1 LKGNNLLAI
10 FAISALLVSISGT
23 NFVYADDSLDNDEE
37 RKEKIAKDKQFKKD
51 QKEEHKEK
59 IDQVKQ
65 HKKELR
71 EEYKIKLEEKK
82 KIFADYKKELKEK
95 YSDLK
100 NEFKEKYA
108 QLRISTISDIDEDS
122 EDEIESEIKRN
133 ELRLLKH
140 EFRESIK
147 NLKLEAKQHF
157 DKLKHELKDQQ
168 NDRKNKIHDIINE
181 LKEKYKNK
189 IIEHDHRSTSDLES
203 YPVDYERKK
212 IEICH
217 VPPGNLD
224 NAHTLSISVN
234 AMRAHLAHGDYI
246 DECTENGDD
255 ETEEEFELTVRAE
268 TLEDQ
273 SEVKVKLEFLT
284 KNTDLV
290 LIIDEI
296 IENFALTYEEADNA
310 LKIEEED
317 DNELEEKFEVEI
329 EIGNEYSEVEV
340 ELRFVL
346 DTIDREMIIDAIVQ
360 KTQLT
365 TEQIEGFLEGE
376 PEDENDE
383 GQTIHVELK
392 EDLGLTQQ

>member
-1 LKGNNLLAI
+1 
-10 FAISALLVSISGT
+10 
-23 NFVYADDSLDNDEE
+23 
-37 RKEKIAKDKQFKKD
+37 
-51 QKEEHKEK
+51 
-59 IDQVKQ
+59 
-65 HKKELR
+65 
-71 EEYKIKLEEKK
+71 
-82 KIFADYKKELKEK
+82 
-95 YSDLK
+95 
-100 NEFKEKYA
+100 
-108 QLRISTISDIDEDS
+108 
-122 EDEIESEIKRN
+122 
-133 ELRLLKH
+133 
-140 EFRESIK
+140 
-147 NLKLEAKQHF
+147 
-157 DKLKHELKDQQ
+157 
-168 NDRKNKIHDIINE
+168 
-181 LKEKYKNK
+181 
-189 IIEHDHRSTSDLES
+189 
-203 YPVDYERKK
+203 
-212 IEICH
+212 
-217 VPPGNLD
+217 
-224 NAHTLSISVN
+224 
-234 AMRAHLAHGDYI
+234 MRAHLAHGDYI

-268 TLEDQ
+268 TLGDQ

-284 KNTDLV
+284 DNTDLV

-365 TEQIEGFLEGE
+365 TEQIEGILEGE

-383 GQTIHVELK
+383 GQTIHVELN

>member
-1 LKGNNLLAI
+1 LKGNKLLVI

-23 NFVYADDSLDNDEE
+23 NFAYADDSSENDKE
-37 RKEKIAKDKQFKKD
+37 RKEKITKDEEFKKEL
-51 QKEEHKEK
+51 KEQQKEK
-59 IDQVKQ
+59 IEQVKQ

-71 EEYKIKLEEKK
+71 EEYKKKIEEKK
-82 KIFADYKKELKEK
+82 KIFVDYKKELKEK
-95 YSDLK
+95 YKELK

-108 QLRISTISDIDEDS
+108 QLRISTISDIDENS
-122 EDEIESEIKRN
+122 EDEIESEIKRF
-133 ELRLLKH
+133 ELGLLKH
-140 EFRESIK
+140 EFRENLK
-147 NLKLEAKQHF
+147 NLKLESKQYF
-157 DKLKHELKDQQ
+157 DELKHELKDQE

-189 IIEHDHRSTSDLES
+189 IREHDHRSTFDFES
-203 YPVDYERKK
+203 YPVDYENKK

-217 VPPGNLD
+217 VPLGNPD
-224 NAHTLSISVN
+224 YAHTLSISVN
-234 AMRAHLAHGDYI
+234 AMRAHLAHGDYM
-246 DECTENGDD
+246 DECSENGDD

-268 TLEDQ
+268 TIGDQ
-273 SEVKVKLEFLT
+273 SEVKIKLEFLT
-284 KNTDLV
+284 ENTDQG

-296 IENFALTYEEADNA
+296 IENFALTYEEAEKA
-310 LKIEEED
+310 LKIEEKD

-346 DTIDREMIIDAIVQ
+346 DTIDRKMIVDAIVQ
-360 KTQLT
+360 KTQLMT
-365 TEQIEGFLEGE
+365 DQIKGILDGE

-392 EDLGLTQQ
+392 EELGLAQQ

>member
-1 LKGNNLLAI
+1 MKGNKLLAI
-10 FAISALLVSISGT
+10 FAISALLVGISAT
-23 NFVYADDSLDNDEE
+23 NFAYADDSSDNDEE
-37 RKEKIAKDKQFKKD
+37 RKEKIAKDKEFKKD
-51 QKEEHKEK
+51 QKEEYKEK

-65 HKKELR
+65 YKKELR
-71 EEYKIKLEEKK
+71 EEYKKKLEEKK
-82 KIFADYKKELKEK
+82 KIFVDYKKELKEK

-122 EDEIESEIKRN
+122 DDEIESEIKRY
-133 ELRLLKH
+133 ELKLLKH
-140 EFRESIK
+140 EFRENLK

-157 DKLKHELKDQQ
+157 DELKNQLKDQE

-189 IIEHDHRSTSDLES
+189 IIEHDHQSTSDLDS
-203 YPVDYERKK
+203 YPTDYESKK

-217 VPPGNLD
+217 VPPGNPD
-224 NAHTLSISVN
+224 NVHTLSISVN

-246 DECTENGDD
+246 DECAENGDD

-268 TLEDQ
+268 TLGDQ

-284 KNTDLV
+284 DKTDLA

-296 IENFALTYEEADNA
+296 IENFALTSEEADQA

-317 DNELEEKFEVEI
+317 DSELEEKFEVEI
-329 EIGNEYSEVEV
+329 EIENEYSEVEI

-346 DTIDREMIIDAIVQ
+346 DTIDRKMIIDAIVQ

-365 TEQIEGFLEGE
+365 TEQIEGILEGE

-383 GQTIHVELK
+383 GQTIIVEL
-392 EDLGLTQQ
+392 EEELGISQK

>member
-1 LKGNNLLAI
+1 MKGNKLLAI
-10 FAISALLVSISGT
+10 FAISALLVGISAT
-23 NFVYADDSLDNDEE
+23 NFAYAGDSSNNDEE
-37 RKEKIAKDKQFKKD
+37 RKEKIANDKQL
-51 QKEEHKEK
+51 
-59 IDQVKQ
+59 
-65 HKKELR
+65 KKELR

-82 KIFADYKKELKEK
+82 KIFVDYKKELKEK
-95 YSDLK
+95 YKELK

-140 EFRESIK
+140 EFRENIK

-157 DKLKHELKDQQ
+157 DEFKHEFKVQQ

-189 IIEHDHRSTSDLES
+189 IREHDHRSTSDLES

-224 NAHTLSISVN
+224 NAHTLSVSVN

-268 TLEDQ
+268 TLGDQ

-284 KNTDLV
+284 DNTDLV

-317 DNELEEKFEVEI
+317 DNGLEEKFEVEI

-365 TEQIEGFLEGE
+365 TEQIEGILEGE

-383 GQTIHVELK
+383 GQTIHVELN

>member
-1 LKGNNLLAI
+1 MKANKLLAI
-10 FAISALLVSISGT
+10 FAISALLVGISAT
-23 NFVYADDSLDNDEE
+23 NFAYADDSSDND
-37 RKEKIAKDKQFKKD
+37 
-51 QKEEHKEK
+51 EEHKEK

-71 EEYKIKLEEKK
+71 EEYKKKFEERK
-82 KIFADYKKELKEK
+82 KIFVDYKKELKEK

-108 QLRISTISDIDEDS
+108 QLRISTISDVDEDS
-122 EDEIESEIKRN
+122 DDDIESEIKHN

-140 EFRESIK
+140 EFRENLK

-157 DKLKHELKDQQ
+157 DEFKHKLKDQE

-189 IIEHDHRSTSDLES
+189 IREHDHPSTSDFDS
-203 YPVDYERKK
+203 YLVDYESKK

-217 VPPGNLD
+217 VPPGNSD

-255 ETEEEFELTVRAE
+255 ETEEKFELTIRAE
-268 TLEDQ
+268 TYGDQ
-273 SEVKVKLEFLT
+273 SEVKVKLEFQT
-284 KNTDLV
+284 DNTDMV

-296 IENFALTYEEADNA
+296 IENFALTSEEADNA

-317 DNELEEKFEVEI
+317 DSELEEKFEVEI

-365 TEQIEGFLEGE
+365 TEQIEGILEVE

-383 GQTIHVELK
+383 GQTIIVELK
-392 EDLGLTQQ
+392 EELGISQE